1 MIRTIPNSDEFNTL
15 DMFDDSIDAAL
26 IGDDDVDAV
35 LDSMHEDIEDLV
47 DDEDDEIVDT
57 DIDYSED
64 EVDNTL
70 EGLDADDIIAAE
82 RDIAFDPFEDDEII
96 DTAIGNDA
104 DALDNDVDVNDLV
117 DDDDDI

>member
-15 DMFDDSIDAAL
+15 DMLDDSIDAAL
-26 IGDDDVDAV
+26 IGDSDVDAV

-96 DTAIGNDA
+96 DTAIGDDA

-117 DDDDDI
+117 DDDDI